1 MYIIFKPF
9 PKSCYNEATGKAYYT
24 PTPIPLEVILIN
36 VIKQKDRQDLDKK
49 VPSMPWYV
57 EKFINYKLPDLSPS
71 SLLEYVRDYETF
83 FSWLLAEGLSDAGSQ
98 KEIPIEILEKLRMDD
113 IDHYKMFL
121 MTKKE
126 NANTRTTISR
136 KLSSLRSLF
145 HYLSQ
150 IAEDEDF
157 YPLLKRN
164 VMAKV
169 EIKRT
174 HKPKDSAA
182 KLEGKLL
189 QESEIVE
196 FIEYVKAGYP
206 QDVAKNKQAVYS
218 YEQNRVRD
226 ICLISLIL
234 NSGLRVSEV
243 VNLNIED
250 MDLKKKTVYVY
261 RKGKNDETF
270 KTPVYFRQEAI
281 AELQTYLE
289 IRLLRYTPE
298 KREKALFLAVAN
310 GSKEGKRMTK
320 RAIQEMV
327 IKYAKH
333 FGKPYLSV
341 HKLRHSFAT
350 DYYLQNDLY
359 KTQEQLGHASPE
371 TTQIYAHLTDK
382 TMSEAIDKRD

>member
-1 MYIIFKPF
+1 M
-9 PKSCYNEATGKAYYT
+9 
-24 PTPIPLEVILIN
+24 N
-36 VIKQKDRQDLDKK
+36 VIKQKDRQELDKK
-49 VPSMPWYV
+49 IPRMPWYV
-57 EKFINYKLPDLSPS
+57 EQFINYKMPDLSPS

-83 FSWLLAEGLSDAGSQ
+83 FSWLLAEGICDAPSI
-98 KEIPIEILEKLRMDD
+98 KDIPIDVLEKLRMENVDT
-113 IDHYKMFL
+113 YRMFL
-121 MTKKE
+121 ATKRDQ
-126 NANTRTTISR
+126 ANTRTTITR

-150 IAEDEDF
+150 IAEDDDF

-174 HKPKDSAA
+174 HKPKDTAA

-189 QESEIVE
+189 QENEISE
-196 FIEYVKAGYP
+196 FLDYVKSGYP
-206 QDVAKNKQAVYS
+206 QTVSRNKQALYA
-218 YEQNRVRD
+218 YELNKIRD
-226 ICLISLIL
+226 HCIISLIL
-234 NSGLRVSEV
+234 NSGLRVSEL

-250 MDLKKKTVYVY
+250 MDLKKKLVYVY

-270 KTPVYFRQEAI
+270 KTPVYFRQDAVADLI
-281 AELQTYLE
+281 AYLD
-289 IRLLRYTPE
+289 IRQLRYNPD
-298 KREKALFLAVAN
+298 KKEKALFLAVAN

-350 DYYLQNDLY
+350 DYYVRNDLY
-359 KTQEQLGHASPE
+359 KTQDQLGHASPE

-382 TMSEAIDKRD
+382 TMAEAIDKS

>member
-1 MYIIFKPF
+1 MNLQK
-9 PKSCYNEATGKAYYT
+9 K
-24 PTPIPLEVILIN
+24 
-36 VIKQKDRQDLDKK
+36 KDREELDRR

-57 EKFINYKLPDLSPS
+57 EKFVNYKLPDLSPS

-83 FSWLLAEGLSDAGSQ
+83 FSWLMAESLTNAERMT
-98 KEIPIEILEKLRMDD
+98 EIPLTDLERLHMDSVD
-113 IDHYKMFL
+113 NYRMFL
-121 MTKKE
+121 ATRTDH
-126 NANTRTTISR
+126 ANSRTTISR

-150 IAEDEDF
+150 IAEDDDF

-169 EIKRT
+169 SIKRT
-174 HKPKDSAA
+174 QKPKDTAA

-189 QESEIVE
+189 QEEEILE
-196 FIEYVKAGYP
+196 FINYIKHDYVHDIAS
-206 QDVAKNKQAVYS
+206 NKQALHAH
-218 YEQNRVRD
+218 ELNHIRD
-226 ICLISLIL
+226 SCIVSLIL
-234 NSGLRVSEV
+234 NSGLRVSEL
-243 VNLNIED
+243 VNLNVD
-250 MDLKKKTVYVY
+250 DLDLKKKLTYVY
-261 RKGKNDETF
+261 RKGKNDDTF
-270 KTPVYFRQEAI
+270 KTPVFFRQDAIEDLEA
-281 AELQTYLE
+281 YL
-289 IRLLRYTPE
+289 RLRELRYKAP

-310 GSKEGKRMTK
+310 GKNEGSRMTK

-327 IKYAKH
+327 IKYAKR

-350 DYYLQNDLY
+350 DYYLRNDLY

-382 TMSEAIDKRD
+382 TMEEAIDRRREAE

>member
-1 MYIIFKPF
+1 M
-9 PKSCYNEATGKAYYT
+9 
-24 PTPIPLEVILIN
+24 N
-36 VIKQKDRQDLDKK
+36 VMKLKDRAELEKK
-49 VPSMPWYV
+49 IPSMPWYV

-71 SLLEYVRDYETF
+71 SLLEYVRDYDTF
-83 FSWLLAEGLSDAGSQ
+83 FSWLLAEGLSSAPSI
-98 KEIPIEILEKLRMDD
+98 KEIPLDDLEKLRMEN
-113 IDHYKMFL
+113 IDGFKMYL
-121 MTKKE
+121 SSRKE
-126 NANTRTTISR
+126 NANTKTTISR

-150 IAEDEDF
+150 IAEDDNF

-189 QESEIVE
+189 QESEIAE
-196 FIEYVKAGYP
+196 FIDYVKSGYA
-206 QDVAKNKQAVYS
+206 QDVARNKQALYAF
-218 YEQNRVRD
+218 ELNRVRD
-226 ICLISLIL
+226 VCIISLIL

-243 VNLNIED
+243 VNMDIED
-250 MDLKKKTVYVY
+250 LDVKKKLVYVY
-261 RKGKNDETF
+261 RKGNNDETF
-270 KTPVYFRQEAI
+270 KTPVYFRQEAVE
-281 AELQTYLE
+281 ELLHYLE
-289 IRLLRYTPE
+289 IRQIRYNPS

-310 GSKEGKRMTK
+310 GQKEGRRMTK

-327 IKYAKH
+327 IKYAKR

-350 DYYLQNDLY
+350 DYYLRNDLY

-382 TMSEAIDKRD
+382 TMAEAIDKRHGAS

>member
-1 MYIIFKPF
+1 VNIIK
-9 PKSCYNEATGKAYYT
+9 
-24 PTPIPLEVILIN
+24 I
-36 VIKQKDRQDLDKK
+36 KDRQELDKK

-83 FSWLLAEGLSDAGSQ
+83 FQWLLAEGLSAGPSM
-98 KEIPIEILEKLRMDD
+98 KDIPLEDLEKLHMESV
-113 IDHYKMFL
+113 DHYKMFL
-121 MTKKE
+121 STHKAA
-126 NANTRTTISR
+126 ANSRTTISR

-150 IAEDEDF
+150 IAEDDQF

-169 EIKRT
+169 AIKRA
-174 HKPKDSAA
+174 HKPKDTAA

-189 QESEIVE
+189 QEEEIDE
-196 FIEYVKAGYP
+196 FLCYIKEGYGA
-206 QDVAKNKQAVYS
+206 DIASNKQALYA
-218 YEQNRVRD
+218 YERNKVRD
-226 ICLISLIL
+226 ACIVCLIL

-243 VNLNIED
+243 INLNVD
-250 MDLKKKTVYVY
+250 DLDLKKRLTYVY
-261 RKGKNDETF
+261 RKGANDDTF
-270 KTPVYFRQEAI
+270 KTPVYFRQEA
-281 AELQTYLE
+281 LQDLTDYLR
-289 IRLLRYTPE
+289 IRETRYKAP
-298 KREKALFLAVAN
+298 KREKALFLAIAN
-310 GSKEGKRMTK
+310 GKREGSRMTK

-327 IKYAKH
+327 IKYAKR

-350 DYYLQNDLY
+350 DYYMRNDLY

-371 TTQIYAHLTDK
+371 TTQIYAHLTDR
-382 TMSEAIDKRD
+382 TMAEAIDRVKD

>member
-1 MYIIFKPF
+1 M
-9 PKSCYNEATGKAYYT
+9 
-24 PTPIPLEVILIN
+24 N
-36 VIKQKDRQDLDKK
+36 VIKVKDREALEKK
-49 VPSMPWYV
+49 IPLMPWYV

-83 FSWLLAEGLSDAGSQ
+83 LSFLLAEGLAEGDRIRD
-98 KEIPIEILEKLRMDD
+98 IPITVLERLHMDT
-113 IDHYKMFL
+113 IDHFRMHL
-121 MTKKE
+121 ASKKDG
-126 NANTRTTISR
+126 ANSKTTISR

-164 VMAKV
+164 IMAKV

-174 HKPKDSAA
+174 HKPKDTAA

-189 QESEIVE
+189 QEHELE
-196 FIEYVKAGYP
+196 DFIQYILEGYP
-206 QDVAKNKQAVYS
+206 TDVSSNKQALYS
-218 YEQNRVRD
+218 HQLNKERD
-226 ICLISLIL
+226 CCIISLIL

-243 VNLNIED
+243 VNLNED
-250 MDLKKKTVYVY
+250 DLDMKKRLVHVF
-261 RKGKNDETF
+261 RKGKNDDSF
-270 KTPVYFRQEAI
+270 KTPVYFRLDALET
-281 AELQTYLE
+281 LTRYLE
-289 IRLLRYTPE
+289 LRSSHYKAP
-298 KREKALFLAVAN
+298 KKEKALFLALPN
-310 GSKEGKRMTK
+310 GQQAGKRMTK

-327 IKYAKH
+327 IKYAKR
-333 FGKPYLSV
+333 FGKPFLSV

-359 KTQEQLGHASPE
+359 RTQEQLGHASPD

-382 TMSEAIDKRD
+382 TMSTAIDKRKDE

>member
-1 MYIIFKPF
+1 MNIIK
-9 PKSCYNEATGKAYYT
+9 
-24 PTPIPLEVILIN
+24 I
-36 VIKQKDRQDLDKK
+36 KDRNVLEKK
-49 VPSMPWYV
+49 IPSMPWYV

-83 FSWLLAEGLSDAGSQ
+83 FSWLLAEGLTSADSIAH
-98 KEIPIEILEKLRMDD
+98 IPIEDLEKLHMDSVD
-113 IDHYKMFL
+113 GYKMFL
-121 MTKKE
+121 STRKE
-126 NANTRTTISR
+126 QANVKTTINR

-150 IAEDEDF
+150 IAEDENF

-169 EIKRT
+169 EIKRS

-189 QESEIVE
+189 QEQEIHE
-196 FIEYVKAGYP
+196 FIDYIQNGGYQ
-206 QDVAKNKQAVYS
+206 QDVIANKQAFYS
-218 YEQNRVRD
+218 FQLNKIRD
-226 ICLISLIL
+226 TCIVTLIL

-243 VNLNIED
+243 YNLNID
-250 MDLKKKTVYVY
+250 DIDLKKKLAYVY
-261 RKGKNDETF
+261 RKGKNDDTF
-270 KTPVYFRQEAI
+270 KTPVYFRNNAI
-281 AELQTYLE
+281 HALTEYMT
-289 IRLLRYTPE
+289 LRQALYKPV
-298 KREKALFLAVAN
+298 KREKALFLAIAN
-310 GSKEGKRMTK
+310 GKKEGERMTK

-327 IKYAKH
+327 IKYAKR

-350 DYYLQNDLY
+350 DYYLRNDLY

-382 TMSEAIDKRD
+382 TMAEAIDNHKES

>member
-1 MYIIFKPF
+1 
-9 PKSCYNEATGKAYYT
+9 
-24 PTPIPLEVILIN
+24 VN
-36 VIKQKDRQDLDKK
+36 VIKMKDREELDKK
-49 VPSMPWYV
+49 VTSMPWYV

-83 FSWLLAEGLSDAGSQ
+83 FSWLLAEGLSTAGSVRD
-98 KEIPIEILEKLRMDD
+98 IPLEDLEKLHMES

-121 MTKKE
+121 SSKKKG
-126 NANTRTTISR
+126 ANSKTTISR

-150 IAEDEDF
+150 IAEDENF

-174 HKPKDSAA
+174 HKPKDTAA

-189 QESEIVE
+189 QEEEILE
-196 FIEYVKAGYP
+196 FIDYIRNIYP
-206 QDVAKNKQAVYS
+206 QDVASNKQALYS
-218 YEQNRVRD
+218 YRLNRIRD
-226 ICLISLIL
+226 VCIVSLIL
-234 NSGLRVSEV
+234 HSGLRVSEV
-243 VNLNIED
+243 VNLNVD
-250 MDLKKKTVYVY
+250 DVDLKKKLVHVF
-261 RKGKNDETF
+261 RKGNNDESF
-270 KTPVYFRQEAI
+270 KTPVYFRQEAV
-281 AELQTYLE
+281 ADLTMYLE
-289 IRLLRYTPE
+289 LRSGQYKPS
-298 KREKALFLAVAN
+298 KREKALFLAIAN
-310 GSKEGKRMTK
+310 GKQEGERMTK

-327 IKYAKH
+327 VKYAKR

-350 DYYLQNDLY
+350 DYYLRNDLY

-371 TTQIYAHLTDK
+371 TTQIYAHLTDR
-382 TMSEAIDKRD
+382 TMAEAIDKQRE

>member
-1 MYIIFKPF
+1 M
-9 PKSCYNEATGKAYYT
+9 
-24 PTPIPLEVILIN
+24 N
-36 VIKQKDRQDLDKK
+36 VIKQKDRQELDKK
-49 VPSMPWYV
+49 VPTMPWYV
-57 EKFINYKLPDLSPS
+57 DKFINYKLPDLSPS

-83 FSWLLAEGLSDAGSQ
+83 FSWLLAEGISDAPSIRD
-98 KEIPIEILEKLRMDD
+98 IPIETLEKLRMEN
-113 IDHYKMFL
+113 IDTYRMFL
-121 MTKKE
+121 ATKKE
-126 NANTRTTISR
+126 QANTKTTISR

-150 IAEDEDF
+150 IAEDDDF

-174 HKPKDSAA
+174 HKPKDTAA

-189 QESEIVE
+189 QEHEIAE
-196 FIEYVKAGYP
+196 FIDYVKSGYA
-206 QDVAKNKQAVYS
+206 QTVSRNKQALYAF
-218 YEQNRVRD
+218 EQNRVRD
-226 ICLISLIL
+226 VCIVSLIL

-250 MDLKKKTVYVY
+250 VDLKKKLLYVY

-270 KTPVYFRQEAI
+270 KTPVYFRQDAV
-281 AELQTYLE
+281 ADLTAYMDVRQ
-289 IRLLRYTPE
+289 LRYNPD
-298 KREKALFLAVAN
+298 KKEKALFLAVAN
-310 GSKEGKRMTK
+310 GTKEGRRMTK

-350 DYYLQNDLY
+350 DYYLRNDLY
-359 KTQEQLGHASPE
+359 KTQDQLGHASPE

-382 TMSEAIDKRD
+382 TMAEAIDKT

>member
-1 MYIIFKPF
+1 M
-9 PKSCYNEATGKAYYT
+9 N
-24 PTPIPLEVILIN
+24 ILKI
-36 VIKQKDRQDLDKK
+36 KDRQELDKR

-83 FSWLLAEGLSDAGSQ
+83 FSWLLAEGLAEGASI
-98 KEIPIEILEKLRMDD
+98 KEVPLEALEKLHMES
-113 IDHYKMFL
+113 IDNFRMFL
-121 MTKKE
+121 STRTE
-126 NANTRTTISR
+126 NTNSKTTISR

-150 IAEDEDF
+150 IAEDENF

-174 HKPKDSAA
+174 HKPKDTAA

-189 QESEIVE
+189 QEEEIHE
-196 FIEYVKAGYP
+196 FIAYVHSGYE
-206 QDVAKNKQAVYS
+206 QDIASNKQALYS
-218 YEQNRVRD
+218 YRQNKVRD
-226 ICLISLIL
+226 ACIVTLIL

-243 VNLNIED
+243 VNLNVDDI
-250 MDLKKKTVYVY
+250 DLKKKVTHVY
-261 RKGKNDETF
+261 RKGKNDDTF

-281 AELQTYLE
+281 DDLTAYLE
-289 IRLLRYTPE
+289 LRQTQYKAP
-298 KREKALFLAVAN
+298 KKEKALFLAIAN
-310 GSKEGKRMTK
+310 GKKEGERMTK
-320 RAIQEMV
+320 RAIQAMI

-382 TMSEAIDKRD
+382 TMAEAIDMRRAES

>member
-1 MYIIFKPF
+1 MNIL
-9 PKSCYNEATGKAYYT
+9 KA
-24 PTPIPLEVILIN
+24 
-36 VIKQKDRQDLDKK
+36 KDRLELDKK
-49 VPSMPWYV
+49 LPTMPWYV

-83 FSWLLAEGLSDAGSQ
+83 FKWMLAEGLTEAGKISD
-98 KEIPIEILEKLRMDD
+98 IPLSDLERLHMDS
-113 IDHYKMFL
+113 IDNFRMFL
-121 MTKKE
+121 MTRRDH
-126 NANTRTTISR
+126 ANSRTTVTR

-150 IAEDEDF
+150 IAEDENF

-169 EIKRT
+169 SIKRT
-174 HKPKDSAA
+174 NKPKDTAA

-189 QESEIVE
+189 QESEIRE
-196 FIEYVKAGYP
+196 FIQYIKEGYANDLAGNK
-206 QDVAKNKQAVYS
+206 QALHAHAKNKI
-218 YEQNRVRD
+218 RD
-226 ICLISLIL
+226 ACIVSLIL

-243 VNLNIED
+243 VNLNED
-250 MDLKKKTVYVY
+250 DIDLKKKLAYVY

-270 KTPVYFRQEAI
+270 KTPVYFRQDAVED
-281 AELQTYLE
+281 LVRYLE
-289 IRLLRYTPE
+289 IRRTEYAAP
-298 KREKALFLAVAN
+298 KKEKALFLAIPN
-310 GSKEGKRMTK
+310 GQKEGKRMTK

-327 IKYAKH
+327 LKYAKR

-350 DYYLQNDLY
+350 DYYLQNDIY

-382 TMSEAIDKRD
+382 TMAEAIDKRATETQE